1 MKRIFLFLS
10 VIAFFSVASINSA
23 NAQCKK
29 FTKKHCLSKLSPY
42 IYNGQLN
49 SAVLTQG
56 DVADLM
62 LTFYPDQDYRVFVCC
77 NDALGDVEFHL
88 YDSNKNLIYTN
99 KDNNY
104 LPYWDFSSSETMQ
117 LVLRVIIPKKSEDQI
132 SVNSGCVSI
141 LVGFKDKDKEKDK

>member
-10 VIAFFSVASINSA
+10 VIALFSIAPVNSA
-23 NAQCKK
+23 HAQCKS
-29 FTKKHCLSKLSPY
+29 FTKKHCLSQLSPFV
-42 IYNGQLN
+42 YNGQLN

-62 LTFYPDQDYRVFVCC
+62 LTFYPDQDYRVFVCYD
-77 NDALGDVEFHL
+77 DAFGNVEFRL

-99 KDNNY
+99 KDNDY

-117 LVLRVIIPKKSEDQI
+117 LILRVIIPEKAQDQI
-132 SVNSGCVSI
+132 AVKSGCVSI
-141 LVGFKDKDKEKDK
+141 LVGFKEDNK